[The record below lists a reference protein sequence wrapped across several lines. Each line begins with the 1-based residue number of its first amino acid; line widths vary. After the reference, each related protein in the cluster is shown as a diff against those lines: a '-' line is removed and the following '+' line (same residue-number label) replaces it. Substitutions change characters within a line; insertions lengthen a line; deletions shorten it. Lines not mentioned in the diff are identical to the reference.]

1 MDALTFLSSQV
12 ALFEGLSQE
21 ELTPLAVNA
30 KLAQLTAGQIVLRAG
45 MTVDD
50 VYVIATGTVD
60 VLAKVP
66 NKGMQVVGQLGPGD
80 VFGEV
85 SIVEK
90 TVAGATI
97 KAGADGAYVL
107 LIPEGPFQD
116 LLAQNEAFKARV
128 QVLLQ
133 ARRAPPPKT

>member
-30 KLAQLTAGQIVLRAG
+30 KLAQLAAGQIVLRAG

-50 VYVIATGTVD
+50 VYVIATGSVD

-66 NKGMQVVGQLGPGD
+66 NKGMVVVGQLGPGD

-97 KAGADGAYVL
+97 KAGAEGAYVL
-107 LIPEGPFQD
+107 LIPEAPFQD
-116 LLAQNEAFKARV
+116 LLAANEAFKARV
-128 QVLLQ
+128 QLLLQ

>member
-12 ALFEGLSQE
+12 SLFEGISSD
-21 ELTPLAVNA
+21 ELTSLAVNSKLL
-30 KLAQLTAGQIVLRAG
+30 KLAPGQIVLRAG

-50 VYVIATGTVD
+50 VYVIATGSAE

-66 NKGMQVVGQLGPGD
+66 NKGMMVVGQLGPGD
-80 VFGEV
+80 VFGET
-85 SIVEK
+85 SLLEK
-90 TVAGATI
+90 TVASATV

-107 LIPEGPFQD
+107 LIPEAPFQD
-116 LLAQNEAFKARV
+116 LIAGNADFAARV
-128 QVLLQ
+128 QALAQ

>member
-12 ALFEGLSQE
+12 ALFEGLSQD

-30 KLAQLTAGQIVLRAG
+30 KLVQLTSGQIVLRAG

-50 VYVIATGTVD
+50 VYVIATGKAE

-66 NKGMQVVGQLGPGD
+66 NKGMVVVGELGPGD

-90 TVAGATI
+90 TVAGATV
-97 KAGADGAYVL
+97 KAGPDGAYVL

-116 LLAQNEAFKARV
+116 LIAGNAAFAARV
-128 QVLLQ
+128 QLLLQ